1 MCTLR
6 QVTLSSNLATLQDDR
21 RAQKDL
27 TRRTLVK
34 RDLDKQLL
42 RSRHTPT
49 VRRKIGVKGAGIRPP
64 YAEKRS
70 DINRYF
76 ESGIP
81 KAVGWRRR
89 MDFVADDLGYMN

>member
-42 RSRHTPT
+42 RSRRTPI
-49 VRRKIGVKGAGIRPP
+49 VRRIIGIKGAGVRPP
-64 YAEKRS
+64 YAKHVVTLTITSNLEFRGPLVGEDVWTLLPMIW
-70 DINRYF
+70 DI
-76 ESGIP
+76 
-81 KAVGWRRR
+81 
-89 MDFVADDLGYMN
+89 

>member
-27 TRRTLVK
+27 TRRILVK

-42 RSRHTPT
+42 RSRCTPT
-49 VRRKIGVKGAGIRPP
+49 VRRIIGVKGAGVRPP
-64 YAEKRS
+64 YAENVVTLTKTSNLEFR
-70 DINRYF
+70 R
-76 ESGIP
+76 P
-81 KAVGWRRR
+81 LVGEDEWT
-89 MDFVADDLGYMN
+89 LSPTIWNI

>member
-42 RSRHTPT
+42 RSRRTPI
-49 VRRKIGVKGAGIRPP
+49 VRRIIGIKGAGVRPP
-64 YAEKRS
+64 YAGNVVTFTKTSNLEFR
-70 DINRYF
+70 R
-76 ESGIP
+76 P
-81 KAVGWRRR
+81 LVGEDGWT
-89 MDFVADDLGYMN
+89 LSPTIWNI